1 MVIVSKWLVWPA
13 AKAWTLWP
21 FIFIRDEKYRTS
33 ILLNHERIHLAQQ
46 KEMLVIPFFVLY
58 ILNFVFNLIT
68 MNKSPYK
75 NIVFEKEAFE
85 NEDWDIYLKIRK
97 FWAWVSYL

>member
-1 MVIVSKWLVWPA
+1 MVIVNKWLVWPG
-13 AKAWTLWP
+13 AKAWALWP
-21 FIFIRDEKYRTS
+21 FIFIRDEKYKTE
-33 ILLNHERIHLAQQ
+33 IVLNHERIHLAQQ

-58 ILNFVFNLIT
+58 ILHFIFNLIT

-85 NEDWDIYLKIRK
+85 NEDEWLYLWQRK
-97 FWAWVSYL
+97 FWAWIKYF